1 MSEDKLIP
9 KIRENDNQSNFY
21 RSKLVIEVNHAKET
35 ASFWET
41 TYTFD
46 QILQFIFDTPELCER
61 VYDIMNDNNFKDEK

>member
-9 KIRENDNQSNFY
+9 KIRENHEQSNFY
-21 RSKLVIEVNHAKET
+21 RNKLVIEVNHVKET

-46 QILQFIFDTPELCER
+46 QILQFVFETPELCDK
-61 VYDIMNDNNFKDEK
+61 VHDIMNDNNFKDEK